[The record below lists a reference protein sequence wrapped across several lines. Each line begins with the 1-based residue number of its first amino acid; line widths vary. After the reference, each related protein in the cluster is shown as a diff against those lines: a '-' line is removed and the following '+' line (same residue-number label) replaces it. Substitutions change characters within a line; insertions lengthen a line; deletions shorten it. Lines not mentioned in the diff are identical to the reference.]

1 MRVIT
6 VSRSYGSA
14 GTIFARQLSEALG
27 YGYADEALISKIN
40 EAEGVRETLAVNVED
55 ESAPGFLEKVAEL
68 ANNRNFFKVALETS
82 VYDLALKG
90 DLVFVGGGAHLV
102 LEGFPCLF
110 AVQIVRNLR
119 DRVKAIA
126 GEKGIS
132 YDEALNLVKKK
143 DKHKANFI
151 RHYFDRELFD
161 PTMFHLTIN
170 ASRVPIDDA
179 VEMVAAEA
187 RKIFSSVDD
196 RETERFLRK
205 RLTERK
211 AQLVL
216 FSLDLTHEGK
226 ITFEA
231 QDEGVLIVKGV
242 IGGKTEKEHV
252 LETLSKLPEVN
263 RIDDQLSIQVLSRM
277 LY

>member
-14 GTIFARQLSEALG
+14 GTLFARQLAEVLQ
-27 YGYADEALISKIN
+27 YRYADEAFISKVS
-40 EAEGVRETLAVNVED
+40 EADGIRETLAVNVED
-55 ESAPGFLEKVAEL
+55 ETAPGLLERIAEL

-82 VYDLALKG
+82 VYDLALKS
-90 DLVFVGGGAHLV
+90 DLVFVGGGAHLI
-102 LEGFPCLF
+102 LEGFPFLF

-126 GEKGIS
+126 SEKGIS
-132 YDEALNLVKKK
+132 YDEARDLVKKR
-143 DKHKANFI
+143 DKHKINFI

-170 ASRVPIDDA
+170 ASRIPIGDA
-179 VEMVAAEA
+179 VQMVGEEA
-187 RKIFSSVDD
+187 RKIFSAADD
-196 RETERFLRK
+196 QKAERFLRK
-205 RLTERK
+205 GLIERK
-211 AQLVL
+211 AQLIL
-216 FSLDLTHEGK
+216 FGLELTHEGK

-242 IGGKTEKEHV
+242 IGGKKEKEHI
-252 LETLSKLPEVN
+252 LETLSKLPEVH
-263 RIDDQLSIQVLSRM
+263 RIDDQLTVQILSRM